1 MNIFYTEVDDN
12 LKKELDARGRTGFYD
27 RSNRA
32 IDFMV
37 GKVANVLI
45 QAYEKNDS
53 AGKVVGVLGGGQ
65 LRAGRWMP
73 NGKDGYLTDS
83 IVKHV
88 DVAFWDEQDLI
99 NDPENSDIVVG
110 NAYLNKYKTK
120 DTSKRTGPYITAVDI
135 NIGDH
140 SMGLL
145 NKATVQFTIPNISRD
160 LDIVE
165 QTWFRPGRY
174 ISIDIEHPKS
184 ALVSA
189 NGNTMESVLSGL
201 ATNGLLT
208 PKTIPNREK
217 LEQLY
222 PSWKKEMDKFIRQMS
237 RMNAVRF
244 EGLIT
249 QFDFQFTP
257 DGTITATLSITG
269 TSNVYTDISMLIDST
284 KAKTED
290 ATKPVSPED
299 ISTVTSTREDFY
311 EILYKRSDTLRSELF
326 KKILVSQQGA
336 EYIIP
341 YSNKDG
347 ENPPNTD
354 RFILVGEP
362 YKPTHPTNLV
372 AAAPKPPESVYARYI
387 TFGGLIHYINNY
399 VLTKITGTVTAP
411 EITFSDTACYS
422 NYYDSLVSAD
432 PDNILLLPKKSAVVS
447 TALQNATL
455 PTPDC
460 NTYGDLVYY
469 ANVNNNLGTY
479 TVNNL
484 NLPQWPGCYD
494 KVGSAGK
501 YYPSRIFINFTL
513 IQDTINNLTN
523 QGKEKFSVS
532 TFISIMCGYINNATG
547 GAIDLKLVSHPLF
560 TTKLMLMDHNFVDGG
575 KINETQKVVP
585 YSIPMF
591 SNHPNGSIVRDFT
604 FSAKLPESAKNLS
617 YVLNSSDDVTEL
629 DIAPYMNFMY
639 NAQNK
644 DQINKL
650 QQRYRTA
657 HDNIIKRLG
666 EARNKFGE
674 SPSIDELQTS
684 LQKALSEYV
693 KKPFPDFRKT
703 SQMTAPIFPFE
714 ASVTLDGIHGFKYGD
729 VLQFDALPLRY
740 RMNTVFSIINI
751 SHTVNTTG
759 EWITTLKCIMRP
771 SID

>member
-1 MNIFYTEVDDN
+1 MNIFYTEVDAN
-12 LKKELDARGRTGFYD
+12 LKKELDARGRAGFYD
-27 RSNRA
+27 RSKRA

-37 GKVANVLI
+37 GKIANVLI
-45 QAYEKNDS
+45 QAYDQNDS
-53 AGKVVGVLGGGQ
+53 AGAVVGVLGGGQ
-65 LRAGRWMP
+65 LRSGRWMP

-83 IVKHV
+83 KVEQTELN
-88 DVAFWDEQDLI
+88 FWTEQDLLGNPKQ
-99 NDPENSDIVVG
+99 NDIIVG
-110 NAYLNKYKTK
+110 NAYLKNSSTV

-174 ISIDIEHPKS
+174 ISIDIEHPDS

-189 NGNTMESVLSGL
+189 NGNTMESVLAGL

-208 PKTIPNREK
+208 PQTIPNREK
-217 LEQLY
+217 LEKLY
-222 PSWKKEMDKFIRQMS
+222 PSWKKEMDKFVRQMS

-244 EGLIT
+244 EGLVT
-249 QFDFQFTP
+249 QFDFQFTQ

-269 TSNVYTDISMLIDST
+269 TSNVYTDISMLIDSD

-290 ATKPVSPED
+290 APKPVSPED
-299 ISTVTSTREDFY
+299 IATITGSREDFY
-311 EILYKRSDTLRSELF
+311 EILYKRADVLRSELF
-326 KKILVSQQGA
+326 TKILGLDRGA

-347 ENPPNTD
+347 DNPPNTD
-354 RFILVGEP
+354 RFILFGEP

-372 AAAPKPPESVYARYI
+372 AATPSPPESLYARYI

-399 VLTKITGTVTAP
+399 VLTKIQGSVTAP

-422 NYYDSLVSAD
+422 NYYDGLVSAD
-432 PDNILLLPKKSAVVS
+432 PDNILLLPGKTAVVS
-447 TALQNATL
+447 SAVKNTI

-484 NLPQWPGCYD
+484 NLPKWPGCYD

-523 QGKEKFSVS
+523 KGKEKFSVS
-532 TFISIMCGYINNATG
+532 TFISVMCGYIHNSTG

-585 YSIPMF
+585 YSMPMF
-591 SNHPNGSIVRDFT
+591 SNHPNGSVVRDFS

-617 YVLNSSDDVTEL
+617 YVLNSTDDVTEL

-650 QQRYRTA
+650 QQKYRTA
-657 HDNIIKRLG
+657 HDNIIQRLA
-666 EARNKFGE
+666 EARIKFGE
-674 SPSIDELQTS
+674 SPSIDELQAS
-684 LQKALSEYV
+684 LQKALAEYV

-703 SQMTAPIFPFE
+703 SQMTAPIFPFD

-751 SHTVNTTG
+751 SHTVNGNG